1 MYDLD
6 VLWEKKQLQEAEEEK
21 KRAEEAE
28 KEEQKK
34 RKRAEQTYEVEY
46 ITQKRILDG
55 EIEYRVHW
63 KNYNARQRTWE
74 KESELSHCRRAIAA
88 FEQKFKTAKH

>member
-1 MYDLD
+1 MNTRLESA
-6 VLWEKKQLQEAEEEK
+6 VRHLNGWKIVTEG
-21 KRAEEAE
+21 AEEAE

-34 RKRAEQTYEVEY
+34 RKRAEQTYEVEF

-63 KNYNARQRTWE
+63 KNYSARQRTWE

-88 FEQKFKTAKH
+88 FEQNFKTAKH